1 MSQRIIRFVPRTV
14 RPGAFPAIAP
24 KASPT
29 VVILTAVWGRLE
41 VTRVWYQFAKRMVMQ
56 CERAGMHARIV
67 VGGDEP
73 EHRTLAQE
81 MGVEWVETPN
91 RPLGAKWN
99 NICESAFKDTDSDYL
114 FVVGSDDVVSPA
126 LVDDYIKHMKKGTPY
141 AGTQACMFYDVFNNT
156 LFNFSQLGVTV
167 GAGRLIHRNVL
178 SVAKFRPWI
187 DEKEKGLDNSMD
199 TKLLRKTVATTK
211 LSWDDRRFIVDLK
224 SDVNIWSYKRLRAV
238 KPGETDQPLSI
249 MACLPEWPAIQR
261 LKDSISS
268 SQIPS
273 QI

>member
-14 RPGAFPAIAP
+14 RPGAFPAITSKP
-24 KASPT
+24 SPT

-41 VTRVWYQFAKRMVMQ
+41 VTRVWYQFARRMVMQ
-56 CERAGMHARIV
+56 CEKAGMKARIV
-67 VGGDEP
+67 VGGDQP
-73 EHRTLAQE
+73 EHRLLAQE
-81 MGVEWVETPN
+81 MRAEWVETPN

-99 NICESAFKDTDSDYL
+99 NICESAFKDTNSDYM

-126 LVDDYIKHMKKGTPY
+126 LVNDYIFHMKKGTPY
-141 AGTQACMFYDVFNNT
+141 AGLQSCMFFHVYDHT

-178 SVAKFRPWI
+178 STAGFRPWM

-199 TKLLRKTVATTK
+199 TKTLKRVVSTTRLGTSSSK
-211 LSWDDRRFIVDLK
+211 FIVDLK
-224 SDVNIWSYKRLRAV
+224 SDVNIWSYKRLRSV
-238 KPGETDQPLSI
+238 KPGEQDQPLSI
-249 MACLPEWPAIQR
+249 MACLPEWAAIQR
-261 LKDSISS
+261 LKSEIN